1 LIARFFRALV
11 AGPLVA
17 LGMLVFG
24 FGFG

>member
-1 LIARFFRALV
+1 V